1 MAHENDLKRPDLNS
15 LLARANEGRE
25 KAKEADAR
33 KAAEVQAQEKAPQ
46 PEPTPSKS
54 TEEERA
60 EAKEAK
66 RDLFYRRAVRL
77 REVLPWISQD
87 LKGFTLKS
95 YQAAKGSDKERAVG
109 ICRRFVDRFLDR
121 VVDKCAEPGI
131 LLVGNPGTGKTHL
144 AKGILAGFVYY
155 RMPGF
160 YLPSIEFFD
169 LFTPEFASDL
179 SVSHAKLRELLA
191 GVSCLVID
199 DVGAEA
205 WTSARRVRLKQIIDM
220 RTDAGL
226 PTIITSN
233 MTPQEAQVDAGE
245 RLSSRFSG
253 SLYTIVCAWEDWREK
268 CALRNKDPM
277 EIF

>member
-1 MAHENDLKRPDLNS
+1 MAHENDLKRPDMNS

-25 KAKEADAR
+25 KARALAAHQ
-33 KAAEVQAQEKAPQ
+33 AAEAQAQEKVNQ

-54 TEEERA
+54 TEEQRA
-60 EAKEAK
+60 EAKEEK
-66 RDLFYRRAVRL
+66 RDLFYRRAARL
-77 REVLPWISQD
+77 REVLPWIPQD

-95 YQAAKGSDKERAVG
+95 YQAAKGSDQERAVG
-109 ICRRFVDRFLDR
+109 VCRRFVDRFLDR

-131 LLVGNPGTGKTHL
+131 LLVGVPGTGKTHL
-144 AKGILAGFVYY
+144 AKGILAGFAYY

-160 YLPSIEFFD
+160 FLPSIEFFD
-169 LFTPEFASDL
+169 LFTPEFSSDL
-179 SVSHAKLRELLA
+179 SVPHSKLRELLA

-233 MTPQEAQVDAGE
+233 MTPQEAQEDAGE

-253 SLYTIVCAWEDWREK
+253 SLYTIVCAWEDWRKK
-268 CALRNKDPM
+268 CSLQNRDPM

>member
-46 PEPTPSKS
+46 PEPTTSKS

-60 EAKEAK
+60 EAKEEK
-66 RDLFYRRAVRL
+66 RDLFYRRAARL

-95 YQAAKGSDKERAVG
+95 YQAAKGSDQERAVG

>member
-1 MAHENDLKRPDLNS
+1 MAHENDLIRPDLNS
-15 LLARANEGRE
+15 LLDRANECRE

-46 PEPTPSKS
+46 PEPTTSKS

-95 YQAAKGSDKERAVG
+95 YQAAKGSDQERAVG

>member
-1 MAHENDLKRPDLNS
+1 MAHGNDLKRPDLNS
-15 LLARANEGRE
+15 LLARANECRE
-25 KAKEADAR
+25 KARALAANQ
-33 KAAEVQAQEKAPQ
+33 AAEAETSQPTAQAVTG
-46 PEPTPSKS
+46 PTKNP
-54 TEEERA
+54 EEERA

-95 YQAAKGSDKERAVG
+95 YQAAKGSDQERAVG

>member
-15 LLARANEGRE
+15 LLARANEVRE

-199 DVGAEA
+199 DVGSEA

>member
-15 LLARANEGRE
+15 LLARANECRE
-25 KAKEADAR
+25 KARALAAHQ
-33 KAAEVQAQEKAPQ
+33 AAEAETSHPTAQAVTV
-46 PEPTPSKS
+46 PTKNP
-54 TEEERA
+54 EEERA
-60 EAKEAK
+60 EEKEAK
-66 RDLFYRRAVRL
+66 RDLFYRRAARI

-87 LKGFTLKS
+87 LKGYTLKS
-95 YQAAKGSDKERAVG
+95 YKAAKGSDQERAVG

-131 LLVGNPGTGKTHL
+131 LLVGVPGTGKTHL
-144 AKGILAGFVYY
+144 AKGILAGFAYY

-160 YLPSIEFFD
+160 YLPAVELYD
-169 LFTPEFASDL
+169 LFTPEFSSDL
-179 SVSHAKLRELLA
+179 SVPHSKLRELLA

-199 DVGAEA
+199 DVGSEA
-205 WTSARRVRLKQIIDM
+205 WTAARRVRLKQIIDM

-233 MTPQEAQVDAGE
+233 MTPQESQEDAGE

-253 SLYTIVCAWEDWREK
+253 SLYTIVCAWDDWREK
-268 CALRNKDPM
+268 NALRNKDPM